1 MFIEGN
7 FYVLL
12 VKCLY
17 FYQNKASIF
26 LPEKATDIFFPRVAT
41 YVIDLVLQRPTF
53 FFFGW
58 LGKSQVFLIA
68 VSEVW
73 KLNPNQMHESTWC
86 LLMGYHSIITMAHV
100 WGILELS
107 SLLECSVMESVIF
120 LVPNYIALVSLLFRF
135 WCSSKIGVRLTIKA
149 LACGSLT
156 GLLTCLIIDLPNTSI
171 VELFYVNIPNKK
183 RRFEY

>member
-1 MFIEGN
+1 MWAHSPNGIYTSSSAWN
-7 FYVLL
+7 VARTP
-12 VKCLY
+12 
-17 FYQNKASIF
+17 QPSI
-26 LPEKATDIFFPRVAT
+26 PIFSARRK
-41 YVIDLVLQRPTF
+41 LVLF
-53 FFFGW
+53 D
-58 LGKSQVFLIA
+58 V
-68 VSEVW
+68 VSEG
-73 KLNPNQMHESTWC
+73 LNPNQMHESTWC